1 METPKKTCSK
11 QGGRPKVGIGRIR
24 KYVVSTRLS
33 PERKLRF
40 SALCREAGQPPAEV
54 LRQLIDRG
62 TVRARITREQLDFMA
77 QLKGVARNLNQLT
90 RLAHAKVCREL
101 IEKHGLYLAPGKDD
115 VQRER
120 LREPDKTRYEI
131 HDAIKSSLPKCKSWN
146 ELEGKLR
153 VIVKTCSDIFYTI
166 GQKKCPMPS
175 AKIRNYSHSHN
186 LMSQ

>member
-1 METPKKTCSK
+1 METPKKTYGK

-77 QLKGVARNLNQLT
+77 QLTGVARNLNQLT
-90 RLAHAKVCREL
+90 VLAHTGRVQTVYLRECMEVL
-101 IEKHGLYLAPGKDD
+101 GKTYEAVNRLLTEKGGVISHGD
-115 VQRER
+115 VQLYQGE
-120 LREPDKTRYEI
+120 
-131 HDAIKSSLPKCKSWN
+131 
-146 ELEGKLR
+146 
-153 VIVKTCSDIFYTI
+153 
-166 GQKKCPMPS
+166 
-175 AKIRNYSHSHN
+175 
-186 LMSQ
+186 

>member
-1 METPKKTCSK
+1 METPKKTYSK

-90 RLAHAKVCREL
+90 RLAHAQGFAAVAARHATLQAEL
-101 IEKHGLYLAPGKDD
+101 VRMIEA
-115 VQRER
+115 
-120 LREPDKTRYEI
+120 LRRDR
-131 HDAIKSSLPKCKSWN
+131 
-146 ELEGKLR
+146 
-153 VIVKTCSDIFYTI
+153 
-166 GQKKCPMPS
+166 
-175 AKIRNYSHSHN
+175 
-186 LMSQ
+186 

>member
-1 METPKKTCSK
+1 METPKKTYSK

-77 QLKGVARNLNQLT
+77 QLKEIGRAS
-90 RLAHAKVCREL
+90 CR
-101 IEKHGLYLAPGKDD
+101 
-115 VQRER
+115 V
-120 LREPDKTRYEI
+120 
-131 HDAIKSSLPKCKSWN
+131 
-146 ELEGKLR
+146 R
-153 VIVKTCSDIFYTI
+153 V
-166 GQKKCPMPS
+166 
-175 AKIRNYSHSHN
+175 
-186 LMSQ
+186 